1 MKLKVFLLSK
11 GGHFIDHHQ
20 IDVNCGTMVNANTTT
35 FGNLMMRL
43 AFVVFFSG
51 AVTITPLWAQQY
63 SLRQYTAVDGL
74 PQSQVNMMVED
85 KEGYLWIATNGGGL
99 ARFDGNEF
107 KVYTTRDGLSSNIV
121 QYLKLD
127 SRQNLWIINPIGI
140 TRYNGV
146 NFKKFIPNGPHSKLS
161 IRRVFEVSDT
171 VFFVNSQRALGKIH
185 NDSIYY
191 WNKPVKDE
199 RLILYTHLM
208 PGKEICLYLNDS
220 SFMIKSPLGEYTL
233 NHSRDFDFALSIFN
247 YGKEVWINTEKGYFS
262 IDTNRKKFVK
272 RVMDIDNTVIQYD
285 SINDVYWTRYENSL
299 LMEKKTKNKHRIDTI
314 LKDVNINQIL
324 PDSEGNTWLG
334 TSGSGLFKYYA
345 KDFDKFGDDL
355 FGSVLALEKDKDGDL
370 WIGTLNRGVWRLTDG
385 GLKYYDVGPASEIN
399 VIRSADDGEIWVG
412 SYNGLGRYDARRDRF
427 EWYTREDGIASA
439 YINNLDVD
447 ENGNVWYGTRANGIG
462 YYNGREFKN
471 LILDEGAEKR
481 NVTALK
487 CFPKFK
493 SVFVGSESGLS
504 VIQNDSV
511 VRNIPLPEFTST
523 IINSINPYKDS
534 LLMLGSGGSGIL
546 LIDPVSYKRKTITT
560 LDGLP
565 SDFIY
570 FVASDNDDYIWV
582 GTEQGITKLKLNDEL
597 EVEQNLHYGY
607 DNGLAGVETNRNA
620 FFLDDEK
627 YFGLIDG
634 AYQYNDL
641 PREGWS
647 SFPLHLRDL
656 EIFYGQ
662 YASRDYADSLSG
674 FFRLPYNPQFPADRN
689 HITFHFNQVDK
700 RYPSS
705 VRFKYYLENFDKT
718 WSQPSSVGNATY
730 SNLPP
735 GSYVFNIVATN
746 NQGSWDKVPL
756 TYSFVVKAPY
766 YQTTLFQ
773 ILVILFLVGIIVLI
787 FYLRVRKK
795 VNKMMEV
802 ERIRQQEQES
812 LRKEIA
818 RDFHDEMGNQLTR
831 IINYVSLMKLNK
843 NGNAVALYDKVE
855 ESAKYLYTGARDFI
869 WSIDP
874 GNDELSKLFL
884 HIRDFGEKLFEEKG
898 MMYRAL
904 NSVNEAVKI
913 PYGFSREA
921 NLIFKEAMTNTFNHS
936 GARNVTFTLKME
948 EDAYVMKLIDDGKGF
963 DKSKLEKMSGL
974 KNMRTRA
981 ERIGGILYIQS
992 YAGAGAEIRLLL
1004 PIHIFKSKA

>member
-1 MKLKVFLLSK
+1 MKS
-11 GGHFIDHHQ
+11 HFFNLYQ
-20 IDVNCGTMVNANTTT
+20 IDVNCGTMVITNTTT
-35 FGNLMMRL
+35 FGELMWRL
-43 AFVVFFSG
+43 VFVVFFSG
-51 AVTITPLWAQQY
+51 AVTISPLWAQQF

-127 SRQNLWIINPIGI
+127 SKQNLWIINPIGI
-140 TRYNGV
+140 TRYNGMD
-146 NFKKFIPNGPHSKLS
+146 FKKFIPQGLHSKLS
-161 IRRVFEVSDT
+161 IRRVFEVNDT
-171 VFFVNSQRALGKIH
+171 IFFVNSQRALGKIY
-185 NDSIYY
+185 NDSVYY
-191 WNKPVKDE
+191 WNRPVKDK

-208 PGKEICLYLNDS
+208 PNKEICLYLNDS
-220 SFMIKSPLGEYTL
+220 SFMIKSPLGAYTL
-233 NHSRDFDFALSIFN
+233 NHAKDFDFALSIFN
-247 YGKEVWINTEKGYFS
+247 YGKEVWINSEKGYFS
-262 IDTNRKKFVK
+262 IDTQKRKFVK
-272 RVMDIDNTVIQYD
+272 RVMNIDNQIIQYD
-285 SINDVYWTRYENSL
+285 SINDVYWTRFENNL
-299 LMEKKTKNKHRIDTI
+299 LLERMRGNAHQIDTI
-314 LKDVNINQIL
+314 LRGVNINQIL

-334 TSGSGLFKYYA
+334 TTGSGLFKYYV
-345 KDFDKFGDDL
+345 KDFDRYGHQRY
-355 FGSVLALEKDKDGDL
+355 GSVLSLAKGKQGEF
-370 WIGTLNRGVWRLTDG
+370 WVGTLNKGIWKYTEGVLKHYDG
-385 GLKYYDVGPASEIN
+385 VTSEIN
-399 VIRSADDGEIWVG
+399 VIRVADDGTVWVG
-412 SYNGLGRYDARRDRF
+412 SYSGLGRYDAKKDQF
-427 EWYTREDGIASA
+427 DWFTREDGIASA
-439 YINNLDVD
+439 YINSLDID
-447 ENGNVWYGTRANGIG
+447 KKGNVWYGTRANGIG
-462 YYNGREFKN
+462 YFNGSEFKN
-471 LILDEGAEKR
+471 LLLDEGLEGR

-487 CFPKFK
+487 CFPKFN

-504 VIQNDSV
+504 VIKNDSII
-511 VRNIPLPEFTST
+511 RKIPLPEFTST

-534 LLMLGSGGSGIL
+534 LLMLGSGGSGIMF
-546 LIDPVSYKRKTITT
+546 IDPITFKRKIIST

-570 FVASDNDDYIWV
+570 FVSADSDGIIWV
-582 GTEQGITKLKLNDEL
+582 GTEQGITKLKLNEQL
-597 EVEQNLHYGY
+597 EIEQNLHYGY
-607 DNGLAGVETNRNA
+607 ENGLEGVETNRNA
-620 FFLDDEK
+620 FLLDGEK

-634 AYQYNDL
+634 VYRYNEL
-641 PREGWS
+641 PRAGWR
-647 SFPLHLRDL
+647 SFPLHLRDI

-662 YASRDYADSLSG
+662 YSSRDYADSLSG
-674 FFRLPYNPQFPADRN
+674 FFRLPYMPRIPADRN
-689 HITFHFNQVDK
+689 HITFQFNQVDK
-700 RYPSS
+700 RYPAS

-718 WSQPSSVGNATY
+718 WSQPSSVGSATY

-735 GSYVFNIVATN
+735 GDYVFNIMATN

-756 TYSFVVKAPY
+756 RYAFIVKAPFY
-766 YQTTLFQ
+766 RTEIFQ
-773 ILVILFLVGIIVLI
+773 IFVILLLAGLIILI

-795 VNKMMEV
+795 INKILEV

-904 NSVNEAVKI
+904 NSVNKSVRI

-921 NLIFKEAMTNTFNHS
+921 NLIFKEAMTNVFNHS
-936 GARNVTFTLKME
+936 GARNVTFTMKILNDTYE
-948 EDAYVMKLIDDGKGF
+948 MKLVDDGKGF
-963 DKSKLEKMSGL
+963 DKETLAKMNGL
-974 KNMRTRA
+974 KNMSARA

-992 YAGAGAEIRLLL
+992 HAGAGVEISLIL
-1004 PIHIFKSKA
+1004 PIHIFKDKI

>member
-1 MKLKVFLLSK
+1 MKLLLFQSSK
-11 GGHFIDHHQ
+11 REQFTDLYQ
-20 IDVNCGTMVNANTTT
+20 IDVNCGTMVITNTAT
-35 FGNLMMRL
+35 FGVLMRRL
-43 AFVVFFSG
+43 VFIVFFSG
-51 AVTITPLWAQQY
+51 AVTISPLWAQQY

-127 SRQNLWIINPIGI
+127 SKQNLWIINPIGI
-140 TRYNGV
+140 TRYNGID
-146 NFKKFIPNGPHSKLS
+146 FKKFIPQGLNSKLS
-161 IRRVFEVSDT
+161 IRRVFEVNDT
-171 VFFVNSQRALGKIH
+171 VFFVNSQRALGKIF

-191 WNKPVKDE
+191 WNKPVKDK

-220 SFMIKSPLGEYTL
+220 SFMIKSPYGEYSL
-233 NHSRDFDFALSIFN
+233 NHSKDFDFALSIFN
-247 YGKEVWINTEKGYFS
+247 YRKEVWINTEKGYFS
-262 IDTNRKKFVK
+262 IDTQKKRFVK
-272 RVMDIDNTVIQYD
+272 RVMEIENPIIQYD
-285 SINDVYWTRYENSL
+285 SINDVYWTRHESNL
-299 LMEKKTKNKHRIDTI
+299 LMERKTQNKHRIDTI
-314 LKDVNINQIL
+314 LRDVNINQIL

-334 TSGSGLFKYYA
+334 TSGSGLYKYYV

-355 FGSVLALEKDKDGDL
+355 FGSVLALEKGKHGEL
-370 WIGTLNRGVWRLTDG
+370 WIGTLNKGIWKDTDG
-385 GLKYYDVGPASEIN
+385 ILKHYDVGTTGEIN
-399 VIRSADDGEIWVG
+399 VIRATDNGDVWVG
-412 SYNGLGRYDARRDRF
+412 SYNGLGRYDAEADRF

-439 YINNLDVD
+439 YINNLDID
-447 ENGNVWYGTRANGIG
+447 QNGNIWYGTRANGIG
-462 YYNGREFKN
+462 YFNGIEFKN
-471 LILDEGAEKR
+471 LSLDEVLEGR

-487 CFPKFK
+487 CFPRFN

-504 VIQNDSV
+504 VIKNDSV
-511 VRNIPLPEFTST
+511 VRKIPLPEFTST

-534 LLMLGSGGSGIL
+534 LLMLGSGGSGIMF
-546 LIDPVSYKRKTITT
+546 IDPVSFKRKTIST

-570 FVASDNDDYIWV
+570 FVAADSDDIIWI
-582 GTEQGITKLKLNDEL
+582 GTEQGITMLRLNDQL
-597 EVEQNLHYGY
+597 EIEQNLHYGY
-607 DNGLAGVETNRNA
+607 ENGLEGVETNRNA
-620 FFLDDEK
+620 FFLDGEK

-634 AYQYNDL
+634 AYRYNEL

-662 YASRDYADSLSG
+662 YASRDYTDSLSG
-674 FFRLPYNPQFPADRN
+674 FYRLPYKPEFPADRN
-689 HITFHFNQVDK
+689 HITFQFNQVDK

-705 VRFKYYLENFDKT
+705 VRFKYFLENFDKT
-718 WSQPSSVGNATY
+718 WSQPSSVGSATY

-735 GSYVFNIVATN
+735 GTYVFNILATN

-756 TYSFVVKAPY
+756 VYPFVVKAPF
-766 YQTTLFQ
+766 YQTTIFQ
-773 ILVILFLVGIIVLI
+773 IAVIILLIGSIVLI
-787 FYLRVRKK
+787 FYLRIRKK
-795 VNKMMEV
+795 INKMMEV

-904 NSVNEAVKI
+904 NSVNENVRI

-936 GARNVTFTLKME
+936 GAKNVTFTMKLE
-948 EDAYVMKLIDDGKGF
+948 EDAYVMKLSDDGKGF
-963 DKSKLEKMSGL
+963 DKKTLEKMNGL

-992 YAGAGAEIRLLL
+992 YAGAGAEISLLL
-1004 PIHIFKSKA
+1004 PIHIFKEKI